1 MVEQNKPMSILSQR
15 VRHSVDTFVMN
26 GIQRLLNSS
35 LGEYAV
41 RALAQRVDSYRQAES
56 AGPLKACGHG
66 VRFQEPVLIAQ
77 PEEVEIGD
85 EVSFAAFVHI
95 WGAGGVRIGARTMI
109 GSHTAISSV
118 THDYTRPDMHNTVVL
133 KRVEI
138 GPDVWIGAHST
149 IMAGVTIGEGA
160 VIGAGS
166 IVTHDVAPFT
176 IVAGAPARVMKARLV
191 TGDASA

>member
-1 MVEQNKPMSILSQR
+1 MRNAILGK
-15 VRHSVDTFVMN
+15 VRRLFDTVAMAI
-26 GIQRLLNSS
+26 IQRLLQSS
-35 LGEYAV
+35 LGQYAV
-41 RALAQRVDSYRQAES
+41 AEFARRVEARVHQAVTAS
-56 AGPLKACGHG
+56 LKTCGHS
-66 VRFQEPVLIAQ
+66 VRIQEPVLIAQ
-77 PEEVEIGD
+77 PEAVEIGD

-118 THDYTRPDMHNTVVL
+118 THDYTRSNMHATVVL

-138 GPDVWIGAHST
+138 GPDVWIGAHSM

-166 IVTHDVAPFT
+166 IITHDVAPFT
-176 IVAGAPARVMKARLV
+176 IVAGVPARLLKERLIIQEIIE
-191 TGDASA
+191 TP

>member
-1 MVEQNKPMSILSQR
+1 MSVLSQR
-15 VRHSVDTFVMN
+15 VRQSVDTFVMN

-41 RALAQRVDSYRQAES
+41 RAWAHRVDVYRQTAI
-56 AGPLKACGHG
+56 AGPLKTCGHG

-95 WGAGGVRIGARTMI
+95 WGAGGVCIGARTMI

-133 KRVEI
+133 KRIEI
-138 GPDVWIGAHST
+138 GPDVWIGAHSM

-176 IVAGAPARVMKARLV
+176 IVAGVPARLLKERLV
-191 TGDASA
+191 TGEDRA

>member
-1 MVEQNKPMSILSQR
+1 MRKTILDKAR
-15 VRHSVDTFVMN
+15 RCFDTAVMAI
-26 GIQRLLNSS
+26 IQRLLRSS
-35 LGEYAV
+35 LGQYAV
-41 RALAQRVDSYRQAES
+41 AEVAYRVEARVQQPVTAL
-56 AGPLKACGHG
+56 LKRCGDG
-66 VRFQEPVLIAQ
+66 VRIQEPVLIAQ
-77 PEEVEIGD
+77 PEAVELGD
-85 EVSFAAFVHI
+85 EVSLAAFVHI
-95 WGAGGVRIGARTMI
+95 WGAGGVCIGARTMI

-118 THDYTRPDMHNTVVL
+118 THDHTRPDMHATVVL

-138 GPDVWIGAHST
+138 GPDVWIGAHSM

-176 IVAGAPARVMKARLV
+176 IVAGVPARVMKARLI